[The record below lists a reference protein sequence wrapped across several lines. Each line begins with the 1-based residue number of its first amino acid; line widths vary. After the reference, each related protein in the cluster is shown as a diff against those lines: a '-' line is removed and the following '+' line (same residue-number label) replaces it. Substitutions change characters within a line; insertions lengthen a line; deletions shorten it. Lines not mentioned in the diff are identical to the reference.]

1 MNHRQFVANTH
12 TSLVRHDPG
21 YTGTYGKGD
30 KDKAK
35 EKLEDDVEKLVTLQD
50 VVWAS
55 RTHRV
60 LLIFQAMDG
69 AGKDS
74 AIKYVTRGINP
85 QGCRVTSFRAPT
97 AEELKHPFLFR
108 PMQALPRAGEIAIF
122 NRSYYEETLVVR
134 VHGKFLEAQKKVLAP
149 EERTAHI
156 WKYRFRIINE
166 FEKKLAHDPSCP
178 TLIFKFFLHVSKEEQ
193 KKRFLD
199 RIKDPKKNWKFK
211 MQDVRER
218 EYWDAYMHAYEEM
231 LRATSTSW
239 APWFI
244 IPADN
249 KWFTHMVIADIIT
262 DRLLTL
268 GLTYPEIS
276 SKERQEL
283 ELAKELLESGK
294 I

>member
-1 MNHRQFVANTH
+1 MDNKRFVATTH
-12 TSLVRHDPG
+12 TTLAHHDPG
-21 YTGTYGKGD
+21 YTGTYGKGK
-30 KDKAK
+30 KDKAQK
-35 EKLEDDVEKLVTLQD
+35 KLADDVKKLVKLQD
-50 VVWAS
+50 VLWAS
-55 RTHRV
+55 RTYRV

-74 AIKYVTRGINP
+74 AIKYVMRGVNP
-85 QGCRVTSFRAPT
+85 QGCWVRSFRAPT
-97 AEELKHPFLFR
+97 NEELRHPFLFR
-108 PMQALPRAGEIAIF
+108 PMQALPKAGEIAIF

-134 VHGKFLEAQKKVLAP
+134 VHREFLKAQKKVLTP
-149 EERTAHI
+149 EERTANV
-156 WKYRFRIINE
+156 WEYRFHIINE
-166 FEKKLAHDPSCP
+166 FEKWLAHDPSCP

-199 RIKDPKKNWKFK
+199 RINDPKKNWKFK

-218 EYWDAYMHAYEEM
+218 EYWDVYMYAYEEM
-231 LRATSTSW
+231 LRATSMPW

-249 KWFTHMVIADIIT
+249 KWLTHMVIADIIT
-262 DRLLTL
+262 DRLETL

-276 SKERQEL
+276 STERQEL
-283 ELAKELLESGK
+283 ESAKELLESGK